1 MGNNNSFHHAWT
13 HAGAPKKGNF
23 SKKLSDGTS
32 IFGNKRTEGKP
43 GFQHGHSGANF
54 HRSPYS
60 ALGTAALGKPRS
72 YDNHKKNNTVR
83 W

>member
-1 MGNNNSFHHAWT
+1 MAKSFYDTWT
-13 HAGAPKKGNF
+13 NFGAPKKGNF
-23 SKKLSDGTS
+23 NKKLSDGTN

-43 GFQHGHSGANF
+43 GFKHGHSGPDF
-54 HRSPYS
+54 YRSPYS

-72 YDNHKKNNTVR
+72 YADHKKNNTHR